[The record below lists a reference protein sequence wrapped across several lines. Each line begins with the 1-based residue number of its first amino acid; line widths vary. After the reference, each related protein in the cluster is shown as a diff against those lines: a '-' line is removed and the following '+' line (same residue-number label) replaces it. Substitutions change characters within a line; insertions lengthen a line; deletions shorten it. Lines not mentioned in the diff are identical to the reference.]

1 MSTKNKTR
9 AGWTLAIT
17 GVALFM
23 TALDNLVVGVAL
35 PSIRADL
42 GGSLEALEWTV
53 NAYTLAFAVLL
64 LTGAALGDRFGRKRM
79 FLIGVSIFT
88 GASALAALAPSIDTL
103 VAARALQGIG
113 AAIVTPLTL
122 TMVSEAFPPER
133 RGAALGIWGGISGL
147 GVALGPF
154 VGGAIVEGIA
164 WQWIFW
170 LNVPIGLALLPLAGR
185 MLTESRGP
193 DKALDLGGLAL
204 AGIGLFGITFGIIR
218 GEALGWTSATVL
230 TSLGLGVALIGAF
243 LRYES
248 RQKAPMLPM
257 RFFRSR
263 AFSSTQALS
272 FAMFFGTFGSI
283 FLLSQFFQTAQGFG
297 PFEAGARTLPWTAMP
312 MFIAPIAGL
321 LSDRIGTRPLMVAG
335 MTLQAV
341 GLGWLA
347 LIIDPANS
355 FTQLIAPFMM
365 AGAGMALVFPTAAAT
380 VLSAV
385 QPIEAGKASGANNA
399 IREIGGVMGVAVL
412 ASVFAA
418 NGGYGSPE
426 SFTDGVDAALPVAVV
441 VLSIGAVLAL
451 LVPGKARSREPEGSS
466 TTATAPHSSATL
478 QEGTA

>member
-1 MSTKNKTR
+1 MPTKQAR
-9 AGWTLAIT
+9 AGWTLALT

-35 PSIRADL
+35 PSIRTDL
-42 GGSLEALEWTV
+42 GGSLESLEWTV
-53 NAYTLAFAVLL
+53 NAYTLAFAVML

-88 GASALAALAPSIDTL
+88 VASSLAALAPSVDTL

-133 RGAALGIWGGISGL
+133 RGAALGVWGGISGL

-170 LNVPIGLALLPLAGR
+170 LNVPVGLALLPLAGR
-185 MLTESRGP
+185 HLTESHGP

-204 AGIGLFGITFGIIR
+204 AGAGLFGITFGIIR
-218 GEALGWTSATVL
+218 GEALGWTSVTVL
-230 TSLGLGVALIGAF
+230 TSLGIGVALLAAF

-248 RQKAPMLPM
+248 RLEEPMVPL

-263 AFSSTQALS
+263 TFSATQGLS
-272 FAMFFGTFGSI
+272 FAMLFGTFGSI
-283 FLLSQFFQTAQGFG
+283 FLLSQYFQTAQGFG

-312 MFIAPIAGL
+312 MIVAPIAGA
-321 LSDRIGTRPLMVAG
+321 LSDKVGTRPLMFAG
-335 MTLQAV
+335 MSLQAAA
-341 GLGWLA
+341 LAWLA
-347 LIIDPANS
+347 LILEPTTA
-355 FTQLIAPFMM
+355 FTSLIVPFVM
-365 AGAGMALVFPTAAAT
+365 AGSGMALVFPTAAVT
-380 VLSAV
+380 VLASVRPA
-385 QPIEAGKASGANNA
+385 EAGKASGANNA
-399 IREIGGVMGVAVL
+399 IREVGGVMGVAVL

-418 NGGYGSPE
+418 NGGYESPQ
-426 SFTDGVDAALPVAVV
+426 SFTDGVGAALPVAVV
-441 VLSIGAVLAL
+441 VLVVGAALAL
-451 LVPGKARSREPEGSS
+451 LVPGRATAGSS
-466 TTATAPHSSATL
+466 STAAAPPSNAAL